1 MVISLTITLPLALR
15 KVLYVSSRLTPV
27 LIFCLI
33 NLNPY
38 HNFYITLCAEFFMSL
53 DDIGL
58 ITYKTSKI
66 LGGAIFML
74 EKLLSYG
81 SYMEFGHIIPLIIG
95 VCTYSMLRYVYPRS
109 DFTNLL
115 YMAITA
121 NWLIKI
127 ACLFMS
133 QTVALVTLLGA
144 IIYFIT
150 DFDVAMYDCRIFGV
164 CLLPAYYAGLY
175 MLTY

>member
-1 MVISLTITLPLALR
+1 MAISIFLALC
-15 KVLYVSSRLTPV
+15 KVLYVLSRLTPV

-33 NLNPY
+33 NRNPY

-95 VCTYSMLRYVYPRS
+95 VCTYGVLKYFYPRS

-115 YMAITA
+115 YMTITA

-133 QTVALVTLLGA
+133 QTICLVTLLGA

-150 DFDVAMYDCRIFGV
+150 DFDVAMYDCGIFRSY
-164 CLLPAYYAGLY
+164 LLPAYYAGLY

>member
-1 MVISLTITLPLALR
+1 MAISVFLPLR
-15 KVLYVSSRLTPV
+15 KVLYVLSRLTPM

-33 NLNPY
+33 NRNPY

-95 VCTYSMLRYVYPRS
+95 VCTYGMLRYFYRRS

-115 YMAITA
+115 YMTITT

-127 ACLFMS
+127 AQLFMS
-133 QTVALVTLLGA
+133 QTISLVTLLGA
-144 IIYFIT
+144 IIYFVT
-150 DFDVAMYDCRIFGV
+150 DFDVAMYDCGIFGV
-164 CLLPAYYAGLY
+164 CLLPAYYIGLY